1 VEVMKKYSAFV
12 APLDDIGEVCDLVS
26 EWQAENPSVYII
38 DFEVPHGTDERT
50 VTLIA
55 RGLMWEDG
63 WTEQGTVS
71 TVVEDLTDYDQTND
85 EMDKLSELINPPV
98 C

>member
-1 VEVMKKYSAFV
+1 MKYSAFV
-12 APLDDIGEVCDLVS
+12 ASRDDIGEVCDLVS

-85 EMDKLSELINPPV
+85 EMDKLSESMNPPV

>member
-1 VEVMKKYSAFV
+1 MKKYSAFV
-12 APLDDIGEVCDLVS
+12 ASLDDIGEVCDLVS

-38 DFEVPHGTDERT
+38 DFEVPEGTDART
-50 VTLIA
+50 VILIG

-71 TVVEDLTDYDQTND
+71 TIVEDLTPD
-85 EMDKLSELINPPV
+85 V
-98 C
+98 

>member
-1 VEVMKKYSAFV
+1 MRYSVFV
-12 APLDDIGEVCDLVS
+12 APIDDFDGSVADLIS
-26 EWQAENPSVYII
+26 EWKAENPLVYII

-85 EMDKLSELINPPV
+85 EMDKRSESMNPPV